1 VRADGTVKVLD
12 FGLAKAL
19 EPTGAASSSA
29 SMSPTL
35 SLHATMAGVILGTA
49 AYMSPEQ
56 ARGKTVDK
64 RADIWAF
71 GAVVFE
77 MLTGKRAFPGED
89 ITDTIVSVVSKE
101 PDFEAL
107 PAATPAGLRKLL
119 TRCLKKDA
127 RARMQA
133 IGDARVQVEELLSG
147 ATDEMSRAAAVS
159 VASPVLPRSPW
170 SRALTWT
177 LATSTLGLAIALV
190 LVSAPWRVE
199 APLDRP
205 LVRLD
210 VDLGPDVSLPALSD
224 PGSIVAISPDGTRL
238 VYASGTPTKLFTRR
252 LEQPNAT
259 ELPGTQGA
267 ARPFFSPDGQ
277 WVGFLASGKVNKV
290 AVNGGAVV
298 PLMDIGGSFA
308 GASWGEDGR
317 IVVSDAFGKG
327 LLRIPADGGPPE
339 TVAALGTGEQ
349 GLVLPEMLPGGNAI
363 LFAAFLTGGG
373 DVDKSTI
380 EVLTLADRR
389 RKIVVRGGT
398 SPRYLATSTGAGHVI
413 YVNHATLFAVPFD
426 LATLETRGTAV
437 PVLDDVAYAASVG
450 AGQFDVSGT
459 GTLVYRRASAEGT
472 GSVTVAWLDAS
483 GKTQPLLATPGV
495 YGHPSLSPDG
505 QRLALEVRE
514 GLRTDIW
521 VYDWPRDRMNRVTFN
536 GNAESP
542 VWSLDGSI
550 VFWARGAG
558 LSVTRA
564 DGSGQPQSLTQSKNQ
579 QYPFSFT
586 PDGKRLAFQEQVG
599 TRSDVWT
606 VPLDGNGTGLRAGK
620 PEAFLQTPADE
631 RHPAFSPDG
640 RWLAYVSDE
649 SGTFQTYVRA
659 FPDSGSK
666 VQISNSGGTY
676 PMWSRSGRELFFET
690 LDNHIFAA
698 AYTVKGDAFVADK
711 PRMWSET
718 PIAGVVNTAK
728 SVDLAPDGKRI
739 VALMRAA
746 TGDAQQ
752 VKNHVVF
759 LLNFFDE
766 LRRRAPVGK

>member
-1 VRADGTVKVLD
+1 MTQ
-12 FGLAKAL
+12 
-19 EPTGAASSSA
+19 
-29 SMSPTL
+29 
-35 SLHATMAGVILGTA
+35 AGMILGTA

-56 ARGKTVDK
+56 ARGKTVDR

-71 GAVVFE
+71 GVVLYE
-77 MLTGKRAFPGED
+77 MLTGQRLFAGEE
-89 ITDTIVSVVSKE
+89 ISDTLAAVLKTA
-101 PDFEAL
+101 PDWQRL
-107 PAATPAGLRKLL
+107 PAATPAWLRRLL
-119 TRCLKKDA
+119 QRCLEKDP
-127 RARMQA
+127 RRRLQA
-133 IGDARVQVEELLSG
+133 IGEARVQIEDAAGG
-147 ATDEMSRAAAVS
+147 APDGADVPG
-159 VASPVLPRSPW
+159 VAPALMGSPW
-170 SRALTWT
+170 PRALTWT

-190 LVSAPWRVE
+190 LLTAPWRVE
-199 APLDRP
+199 TPLDRP
-205 LVRLD
+205 LMRLD

-238 VYASGTPTKLFTRR
+238 VYASGTPTRLFTRR
-252 LEQPNAT
+252 LDQPNAT
-259 ELPGTQGA
+259 ELPGTRGA

-298 PLMDIGGSFA
+298 PLMDIGTSFA

-327 LLRIPADGGPPE
+327 LLRIPVSGGQPE

-349 GLVLPEMLPGGNAI
+349 TLALPQMLPGGKAI
-363 LFAAFLTGGG
+363 LFAAFPAGTG

-389 RKIVVRGGT
+389 RKIVVRGGQ
-398 SPRYLATSTGAGHVI
+398 SPRYLATSNGAGHLV

-437 PVLDDVAYAASVG
+437 PVLDDVAYASVG
-450 AGQFDVSGT
+450 AGQFDVSAT
-459 GTLVYRRASAEGT
+459 GTVVYRRASAEGT

-483 GKTQPLLATPGV
+483 GKTQPLLAKPGV
-495 YGHPSLSPDG
+495 YGRPSLSPDG
-505 QRLALEVRE
+505 QRLALEVSERFSP
-514 GLRTDIW
+514 DIW
-521 VYDWPRDRMNRVTFN
+521 VYDWPRDTMTRVTFN

-542 VWSLDGSI
+542 VWSPDGRFI

-558 LSVTRA
+558 LSLTRS
-564 DGSGQPQSLTQSKNQ
+564 DGAGQPQSLTQSKNQ

-586 PDGKRLAFQEQVG
+586 PDGKRLAFQEQLG

-606 VPLDGNGTGLRAGK
+606 VPLDGDGEGLRAGK

-631 RHPAFSPDG
+631 RDPAFSPDG
-640 RWLAYVSDE
+640 RWLAYASDQ
-649 SGTFQTYVRA
+649 SGTLQTYVRP
-659 FPDSGSK
+659 FPDTGGK
-666 VQISNSGGTY
+666 WQISSGGGAY
-676 PMWSRSGRELFFET
+676 PMWSSSGRELFFET

-718 PIAGVVNTAK
+718 PIAGTGAVNPGK
-728 SVDLAPDGKRI
+728 NVGLAPDGKRI
-739 VALMRAA
+739 VALMPTA

-752 VKNHVVF
+752 VKNHVVI

>member
-1 VRADGTVKVLD
+1 VL
-12 FGLAKAL
+12 
-19 EPTGAASSSA
+19 
-29 SMSPTL
+29 
-35 SLHATMAGVILGTA
+35 
-49 AYMSPEQ
+49 
-56 ARGKTVDK
+56 
-64 RADIWAF
+64 
-71 GAVVFE
+71 FE

-101 PDFEAL
+101 PDFNAL
-107 PAATPAGLRKLL
+107 PAPTPVGLRKLL
-119 TRCLKKDA
+119 TGCLKKDA

-147 ATDEMSRAAAVS
+147 ATDEMSRSASIS
-159 VASPVLPRSPW
+159 VALPALPR

-177 LATSTLGLAIALV
+177 LATSTLGLAIVLV
-190 LVSAPWRVE
+190 LSAPWRVE
-199 APLDRP
+199 APVDRP

-210 VDLGPDVSLPALSD
+210 VDLGPNVSLPALSD
-224 PGSIVAISPDGTRL
+224 PGSPVALSPDGTRL
-238 VYASGTPTKLFTRR
+238 VYASGTPTKLFIWR
-252 LEQPNAT
+252 LDQPDAT

-308 GASWGEDGR
+308 GANWGENGR

-327 LLRIPADGGPPE
+327 LLRIPADGGLPE

-349 GLVLPEMLPGGNAI
+349 GLVLPQMLPGDNAI
-363 LFAAFLTGGG
+363 LFAAFSTGG

-398 SPRYLATSTGAGHVI
+398 SPRYLTTSTGAGHVV

-450 AGQFDVSGT
+450 TGQFDVSGT

-472 GSVTVAWLDAS
+472 RSVTVAWLDAS
-483 GKTQPLLATPGV
+483 GKTQPLLAKPGV
-495 YGHPSLSPDG
+495 YGRPSLSPDG
-505 QRLALEVRE
+505 HRLALEVRE

-521 VYDWPRDRMNRVTFN
+521 VYDWPRDTMTRVTFN

-542 VWSLDGSI
+542 VWSLDGRFM
-550 VFWARGAG
+550 VFSAGGAG
-558 LSVTRA
+558 LSVTRS
-564 DGSGQPQSLTQSKNQ
+564 DGAGQPQSLTQSKNQ
-579 QYPFSFT
+579 QLPFSFT
-586 PDGKRLAFQEQVG
+586 PDGKRLAFEEQVG

-606 VPLDGNGTGLRAGK
+606 VPLGGDGTGLRAGK

-631 RHPAFSPDG
+631 RYPAFSPDG
-640 RWLAYVSDE
+640 RWLAYASDE

-659 FPDSGSK
+659 FPDAGGK
-666 VQISNSGGTY
+666 WQISNSGGTY

-690 LDNHIFAA
+690 LDNHIFAVG
-698 AYTVKGDAFVADK
+698 YTVKGDAFVADK
-711 PRMWSET
+711 PRVWSET

-739 VALMRAA
+739 VALMQAT
-746 TGDAQQ
+746 TGDAQQQ

-766 LRRRAPVGK
+766 LRRRAPGGK